1 MKEFVNQS
9 RNIQELPFW
18 GKRMHIILINM
29 NYDWYELFESRAI
42 GISWEIKKENLG
54 HIFQIALNFNGLML
68 HILKKGSLL
77 K

>member
-1 MKEFVNQS
+1 
-9 RNIQELPFW
+9 
-18 GKRMHIILINM
+18 M